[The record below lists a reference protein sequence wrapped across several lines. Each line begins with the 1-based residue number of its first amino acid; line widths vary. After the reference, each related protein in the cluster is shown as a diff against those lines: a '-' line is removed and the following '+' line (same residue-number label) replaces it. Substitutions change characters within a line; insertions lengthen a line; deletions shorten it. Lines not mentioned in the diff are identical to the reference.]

1 MDLISFLSRY
11 GISKTT
17 NFDLKDMSYDL
28 GLDIKVIMRDEF
40 ISSIESTNKDL
51 IIMNLQTTKDKG
63 SHWVCIFKSP
73 EDITSSDTES
83 FVKSNTNYYDSWNI
97 YFDPYGVLPTKEVLK
112 VLPNIKYNET
122 QVQPEGSEMCG
133 QLSLYVLYRLNLGDD
148 FETIISNFLL

>member
-1 MDLISFLSRY
+1 MTSLDLITFLSRY

-40 ISSIESTNKDL
+40 ISSIVKDKD
-51 IIMNLQTTKDKG
+51 IIMNIQTTKEKG
-63 SHWVCIFKSP
+63 SHWVCIHQSKG
-73 EDITSSDTES
+73 
-83 FVKSNTNYYDSWNI
+83 I

-112 VLPNIKYNET
+112 VLPNIKYNEI